1 MLATLCRGKPP
12 AAWLFDLDGTL
23 VDSAPDLAA
32 AVDRTLGDMGLPA
45 AGEARVRLWIG
56 NGATM
61 LVRRAL
67 AYAQQCAEAAVEA
80 ALHERALK
88 LFFEHYQR
96 LCCGASQLYA
106 GTREALEALQQSG
119 AGLACVTNKPDRF
132 THQLLDYL
140 AIGHLFGAVVSGD
153 TLAVKKP
160 DPAPLQL
167 AADTLGSDLAACV
180 MVGDSST
187 DIDAARNA
195 GIAAVAVNY
204 GYSRGRDV
212 QQLGA
217 DWVIGDLRQLLA

>member
-1 MLATLCRGKPP
+1 MLGTLCGGNPP
-12 AAWLFDLDGTL
+12 AALLFDLDGTL

-32 AVDRTLGDMGLPA
+32 AVDITLQAMGYPA
-45 AGEARVRLWIG
+45 AGESRVRLWIG

-67 AYAQQCAEAAVEA
+67 AYATGCAETAVDA
-80 ALHERALK
+80 ALHQQALD
-88 LFFEHYQR
+88 LFFEHYQN
-96 LCCGASQLYA
+96 LCCRASRLYA
-106 GTREALEALQQSG
+106 GTLEALEVLHHRG
-119 AGLACVTNKPDRF
+119 IGLACVTNKPARF

-167 AADTLGSDLAACV
+167 AATTLGHGMEECV

-187 DIDAARNA
+187 DVDAARNA
-195 GIAAVAVNY
+195 GIGAIAVNY
-204 GYSRGRDV
+204 GYSRGRAAD
-212 QQLGA
+212 QLGA